1 MQVTLKTA
9 KKILLE
15 PTGLQEENLRQVLNK
30 ALGSGIDYA
39 DIYLQYSQAESWLL
53 EEGLVKQ
60 GVFAIN
66 KGFGI
71 RAVSDDKTGF
81 AYADDLTLAAM
92 EEAAFYAKQIANA
105 GQTGS
110 MQVCQASTVP
120 PQLYALDNPLTS
132 LSEAKKIAVLKAV
145 DVAARKC
152 DTRVNQVNVDLTGMY
167 KVILIVAS
175 DGSLAADVQPLLRL
189 NVAVLVEENG
199 RKEHG
204 NYGGGGR
211 MTYQLFFQSNL
222 VEEYAREAVR
232 IALVNLEATPAPA
245 GTMPV
250 VLGNGW
256 PAVMLHEAVGHGLE
270 ADFNRKRVSVYT
282 EQIGKKVASPLVS
295 VVDQGNIPGA
305 RGSLHID
312 DEGTP
317 SQKTVL
323 IEQGVLSGY
332 MYDKLNARLL
342 NKRSTGNGRRS
353 SYAQIPIPR
362 MTNTFMLAGE
372 HVPQEIIA
380 SVEYGIYAV
389 NFSGGQ
395 VDITSGEFVFST
407 SEAYLLQRG
416 KVTRPLKG
424 VTLVGNGPQV
434 LHRITMVGN
443 DLEFDN
449 GVGTCGKNGQN
460 VPVGVGQPTLKISE
474 LTVGGSGSNDES
486 NI

>member
-1 MQVTLKTA
+1 MQIALKTA
-9 KKILLE
+9 KKLLLE
-15 PTGLQEENLRQVLNK
+15 PTGLQEKNLQQVLTK
-30 ALGSGIDYA
+30 TLGPGIDYA
-39 DIYLQYSQAESWLL
+39 DIYLQYSQTESWLL
-53 EEGLVKQ
+53 EEGLVKT

-81 AYADDLTLAAM
+81 AYADDLTLATI
-92 EEAAFYAKQIANA
+92 EEAAFYAKRIANA

-110 MQVCQASTVP
+110 MQVCQSSQLP
-120 PQLYALDNPLTS
+120 SQLYALDNPLVS
-132 LSEAKKIAVLKAV
+132 LSEDAKVSVLKAA
-145 DVAARKC
+145 DMAARKC
-152 DTRVNQVNVDLTGMY
+152 DARVTQVNVDLSGAY
-167 KVILIVAS
+167 KVMLVVAS

-199 RKEHG
+199 RKECG
-204 NYGGGGR
+204 SYGGGGR
-211 MTYQLFFQSNL
+211 MTYQLFFQNNV

-232 IALVNLEATPAPA
+232 IALVNLAATPAPA
-245 GTMPV
+245 GAMTV
-250 VLGNGW
+250 VLGKGW

-270 ADFNRKRVSVYT
+270 ADFNRKKVSVYT
-282 EQIGKKVASPLVS
+282 GQIGKKVASPLVS

-317 SQKTVL
+317 TQQTML
-323 IEQGVLSGY
+323 IEQGILCGY

-353 SYAQIPIPR
+353 SYAHIPIPR

-380 SVEYGIYAV
+380 SVEYGVYAV

-407 SEAYLLQRG
+407 SEAYLLQQG

-424 VTLVGNGPQV
+424 VTLIGNGPEV
-434 LHRITMVGN
+434 LRRITMVGN
-443 DLEFDN
+443 DLELDN

-460 VPVGVGQPTLKISE
+460 VPVSVGQPTLKISE
-474 LTVGGSGSNDES
+474 LTVGGSA
-486 NI
+486 